1 MRIRSARFHMR
12 RVVCLALAAAALGVG
27 AGKRACAQNDQQ
39 SQSLGDLARTLR
51 AQKKA
56 ELPVITNDNFS
67 QLPKLIQETEQSA
80 LAAGLVPPPAQ
91 SAAGQSQPEVTC
103 SLAFSA
109 QAPAAPAANA
119 TIPVDLPLGALGK
132 LDGPA
137 VISGDTLQ
145 VSLYNGSNWDVQE
158 ITVGVTVVRHDQMVA
173 STSSTQVAP
182 AAAGPAPLLKKPDQT
197 FLYHLKGSAAPLAT
211 TAFTQILGLNL
222 GPNDEWHWAI
232 LQARG
237 LPPALPAA
245 PVLPAAPAGA
255 Q

>member
-1 MRIRSARFHMR
+1 LWL
-12 RVVCLALAAAALGVG
+12 VLAATAVGLG
-27 AGKRACAQNDQQ
+27 AGKLACAQSGDQQ
-39 SQSLGDLARTLR
+39 NQSLGDLARSLR

-67 QLPKLIQETEQSA
+67 QLPQLIHETEQQA

-91 SAAGQSQPEVTC
+91 SATGQSQPEITC

-109 QAPAAPAANA
+109 QAPSVPAPNA
-119 TIPVDLPLGALGK
+119 TVAVDLPVGALGK

-137 VISGDTLQ
+137 VISGDMLQ

-158 ITVGVTVVRHDQMVA
+158 ITVGITVVRHNQVAA
-173 STSSTQVAP
+173 STNSMQLAP
-182 AAAGPAPLLKKPDQT
+182 NGAGPVPLLKKPDQT

-222 GPNDEWHWAI
+222 GPSDEWHWAI

-237 LPPALPAA
+237 LPPVIPAA
-245 PVLPAAPAGA
+245 PVTPPAPAGA

>member
-1 MRIRSARFHMR
+1 MKRTICM
-12 RVVCLALAAAALGVG
+12 LLAAATLALGS
-27 AGKRACAQNDQQ
+27 AMPACAQAGDQQ
-39 SQSLGDLARTLR
+39 NQSLGDIARSLR
-51 AQKKA
+51 AKKRA

-67 QLPKLIQETEQSA
+67 QLPTLIQETEQRA
-80 LAAGLVPPPAQ
+80 LAAGLVPPTPAPNA
-91 SAAGQSQPEVTC
+91 SQSQPEITC

-109 QAPAAPAANA
+109 QAPSAPAANA
-119 TIPVDLPLGALGK
+119 AVPVDLPLGALGK

-145 VSLYNGSNWDVQE
+145 LSIYNGSNWDVQE
-158 ITVGVTVVRHDQMVA
+158 ITVGLTVVRHDN
-173 STSSTQVAP
+173 QVAAIVHSAQLLP
-182 AAAGPAPLLKKPDQT
+182 ASAGPLPQLKKPDQT

-222 GPNDEWHWAI
+222 VSNDEWHWAI

-237 LPPALPAA
+237 LPPAVPAI
-245 PVLPAAPAGA
+245 PVTPASV